1 MGTSEI
7 GEHERAGSRQAVVHL
22 AIDLCD
28 DLDRDLVT
36 GLEIVAWVLRRAG
49 QDRIAGIPDELHLLP
64 IGIVGCGLRRSRRR
78 VGVIAIHE
86 TRLGEMFPNQIWFDV
101 TAAAGWRHDLT
112 VAIPVRR
119 RPLDIRRGQ
128 VVVARQATEPVL
140 EAVERRFDAVL
151 LRDEIADAGA
161 GDQFLALEDAA
172 EQQADDHEHDRDF
185 DQGEA
190 LVAS

>member
-1 MGTSEI
+1 
-7 GEHERAGSRQAVVHL
+7 
-22 AIDLCD
+22 
-28 DLDRDLVT
+28 
-36 GLEIVAWVLRRAG
+36 
-49 QDRIAGIPDELHLLP
+49 
-64 IGIVGCGLRRSRRR
+64 
-78 VGVIAIHE
+78 
-86 TRLGEMFPNQIWFDV
+86 MFPNQIWFDV